1 MFTISANTASVP
13 PGERV
18 YAVGDIHGRLDLLD
32 RLLEM
37 IAAYETAR
45 PCAGT
50 RLIFLGDYID
60 RGADSRRVI
69 ERLQQGIP
77 GLKAHFL
84 RGNHEAIILR
94 CLEGPAIFGNW
105 AANGGLATL
114 KSYGVD
120 ASFASD
126 ARTVMGEL
134 LEVLPETHLAF
145 LRSLKTTME
154 VGDYFF
160 VHAGVRP
167 GVPLASQTDEDCL
180 FIREKFLRHRGSFG
194 KIVVH
199 GHTPVSEPEVLANRI
214 GIDTG
219 SFFSGRL
226 TALRLEGTTRAFL
239 TAEGEGQWRERQS
252 LTDDA

>member
-1 MFTISANTASVP
+1 MFTISANAASVP

-18 YAVGDIHGRLDLLD
+18 YAIGDIHGRLDLLD
-32 RLLEM
+32 RLLDM
-37 IAAYETAR
+37 IAAYETAC

-60 RGADSRRVI
+60 RGADSRGVI
-69 ERLQQGIP
+69 ERLVRSLP
-77 GLKAHFL
+77 GGLTAHFL
-84 RGNHEAIILR
+84 RGNHEAVMLR
-94 CLEGPAIFGNW
+94 CLEGPAMFGNW

-114 KSYGVD
+114 KSYGVNVVSGAD
-120 ASFASD
+120 AE
-126 ARTVMGEL
+126 TL
-134 LEVLPETHLAF
+134 LSQLREALPETHRAF
-145 LRSLKTTME
+145 LRGLKTTME

-167 GVPLASQTDEDCL
+167 GVPLASQAEEDCL
-180 FIREKFLRHRGSFG
+180 FIREKFLKHRGSFG

-199 GHTPVSEPEVLANRI
+199 GHTPVSEPEMLANRI

-226 TALRLEGTTRAFL
+226 TALRLEGTDRAFL
-239 TAEGEGQWRERQS
+239 TAEGEGNWRGC
-252 LTDDA
+252 

>member
-1 MFTISANTASVP
+1 MFTIFENSASVP
-13 PGERV
+13 PQERV

-37 IAAYETAR
+37 IAADETAR
-45 PCAGT
+45 PCAST

-60 RGADSRRVI
+60 RGPDSRGVI
-69 ERLQQGIP
+69 ERLLHGIP
-77 GLKAHFL
+77 GGLTAHFL
-84 RGNHEAIILR
+84 RGNHEAIMLR
-94 CLEGPAIFGNW
+94 CLEGPAMFANW

-114 KSYGVD
+114 KSYGV
-120 ASFASD
+120 AISAASD
-126 ARTVMGEL
+126 ARIL
-134 LEVLPETHLAF
+134 LSQLREALPPAHLAF
-145 LRSLKTTME
+145 LRGLQTTME

-167 GVPLASQTDEDCL
+167 GVPLAAQTEEDCL
-180 FIREKFLRHRGSFG
+180 FIRDKFLKHRGSFG

-199 GHTPVSEPEVLANRI
+199 GHTPVAEPEVLANRI

-226 TALRLEGTTRAFL
+226 TALRLEGTSRAFL
-239 TAEGEGQWRERQS
+239 TAEGEGHWRER
-252 LTDDA
+252 

>member
-18 YAVGDIHGRLDLLD
+18 YAVGDIHGRIDLLD
-32 RLLEM
+32 RLLDI
-37 IAAYETAR
+37 IAAYEAAR
-45 PCAGT
+45 PCANT
-50 RLIFLGDYID
+50 SVIFLGDYID
-60 RGADSRRVI
+60 RGAYSREVI
-69 ERLQQGIP
+69 ERLLQGLP
-77 GLKAHFL
+77 GGLTAHFL
-84 RGNHEAIILR
+84 RGNHEAIMLR
-94 CLEGPAIFGNW
+94 CLAGPAMFENW

-114 KSYGVD
+114 KSYEVD

-126 ARTVMGEL
+126 AQTVLTALREA
-134 LEVLPETHLAF
+134 LPEAHLAF
-145 LRSLKTTME
+145 LRGLKTTMV

-167 GVPLASQTDEDCL
+167 GVPLTEQAEEDCL
-180 FIREKFLRHRGSFG
+180 FIRERFLKHRGSFG

-199 GHTPVSEPEVLANRI
+199 GHTPVSVPEVLANRI

-226 TALRLEGTTRAFL
+226 TALRLEGTSRAFL
-239 TAEGEGQWRERQS
+239 TAEGEGHWHER
-252 LTDDA
+252 

>member
-13 PGERV
+13 PRERV

-32 RLLEM
+32 RLLGM
-37 IAAYETAR
+37 IAAYEAAH
-45 PCAGT
+45 PCANT
-50 RLIFLGDYID
+50 SIIFLGDYID
-60 RGADSRRVI
+60 RGPDSRGVI
-69 ERLQQGIP
+69 ECLLQGIP
-77 GLKAHFL
+77 DGLTAYFL
-84 RGNHEAIILR
+84 RGNHEAIMLR
-94 CLEGPAIFGNW
+94 CLEGPAMFGNW

-114 KSYGVD
+114 KSYGVNVLFR
-120 ASFASD
+120 AEAQ
-126 ARTVMGEL
+126 TL
-134 LEVLPETHLAF
+134 LSQLRGILPEAHLAF

-167 GVPLASQTDEDCL
+167 GVPLASQAEEDCL
-180 FIREKFLRHRGSFG
+180 FIRDKFLKHRGSFG

-219 SFFSGRL
+219 GFFSGRL
-226 TALRLEGTTRAFL
+226 TALRLEGTSRAFL
-239 TAEGEGQWRERQS
+239 TAEGDGDWRER
-252 LTDDA
+252 

>member
-32 RLLEM
+32 RLLGM
-37 IAAYETAR
+37 IAADEAAR
-45 PCAGT
+45 PRAGA

-60 RGADSRRVI
+60 RGPDSRGVI
-69 ERLQQGIP
+69 ERLLQGLP
-77 GLKAHFL
+77 DGLMGHFL
-84 RGNHEAIILR
+84 RGNHEAIMLR
-94 CLEGPAIFGNW
+94 CLEDPAMFANW

-114 KSYGVD
+114 KSYGLD
-120 ASFASD
+120 ASFAAD
-126 ARTVMGEL
+126 ARTVL
-134 LEVLPETHLAF
+134 SQLREVLPEAHLAF
-145 LRSLKTTME
+145 LRGLKTTME

-167 GVPLASQTDEDCL
+167 GVPLASQAEEDCL
-180 FIREKFLRHRGSFG
+180 FIREKFLKHRGSFG
-194 KIVVH
+194 KIIVH

-226 TALRLEGTTRAFL
+226 TALRLEGTSRAFL
-239 TAEGEGQWRERQS
+239 TAEGDGHWRER
-252 LTDDA
+252 

>member
-1 MFTISANTASVP
+1 MFTISANAASVP

-18 YAVGDIHGRLDLLD
+18 YAIGDIHGRLDLLD
-32 RLLEM
+32 RLLDM
-37 IAAYETAR
+37 IAAYETAH

-60 RGADSRRVI
+60 RGADSRGVI
-69 ERLQQGIP
+69 ERLARGIP
-77 GLKAHFL
+77 GGLTAHFL
-84 RGNHEAIILR
+84 RGNHEAVMLR
-94 CLEGPAIFGNW
+94 CLEGPAMFANW

-114 KSYGVD
+114 KSYGVNVVLGAD
-120 ASFASD
+120 AQ
-126 ARTVMGEL
+126 TL
-134 LEVLPETHLAF
+134 LSQLREALPETHRAF
-145 LRSLKTTME
+145 LRGLKTTME

-167 GVPLASQTDEDCL
+167 GVPLASQAEEDCL
-180 FIREKFLRHRGSFG
+180 FIRGKFLNHRGSFG

-199 GHTPVSEPEVLANRI
+199 GHTPVSEPEILANRI

-226 TALRLEGTTRAFL
+226 TALRLEGTDRAFL
-239 TAEGEGQWRERQS
+239 TAEGEGNWREH
-252 LTDDA
+252 

>member
-1 MFTISANTASVP
+1 MFTISANMPSVP
-13 PGERV
+13 AGERV
-18 YAVGDIHGRLDLLD
+18 YAVGDIHGRLDLLE

-37 IAAYETAR
+37 IAADQAAR
-45 PCAGT
+45 PHAAT
-50 RLIFLGDYID
+50 RVIFLGDYID
-60 RGADSRRVI
+60 RGPDSRAVI
-69 ERLQQGIP
+69 ERLQGGP
-77 GLKAHFL
+77 PRGLSWHFL
-84 RGNHEAIILR
+84 RGNHEAIMLR
-94 CLEGPAIFGNW
+94 CLEGPAMFANW

-114 KSYGVD
+114 KSYGL
-120 ASFASD
+120 D
-126 ARTVMGEL
+126 ARFSANGPML
-134 LEVLPETHLAF
+134 LSQLREVLPEAHRAF
-145 LRSLKTTME
+145 LRGLKMTME

-167 GVPLASQTDEDCL
+167 GVPLASQAEEDCL

-199 GHTPVSEPEVLANRI
+199 GHTPVAEPEVLANRI

-239 TAEGEGQWRERQS
+239 TAEGDGHWRES
-252 LTDDA
+252 